1 MPRYRELFELRT
13 DNKPQD
19 RATQSIHTVTTG
31 KIDRDG
37 KRGHITN
44 NLGLG
49 PWLRG
54 STMGSPQITA
64 TTDTTRRSIRGS
76 VTPQC
81 YSWFGMSQ
89 YHSTRSY
96 LTATSGR
103 VNCNRPQYQGINSDH
118 TATDGITGCN
128 TSVLS
133 LITMLQLK
141 KTPHNTNE

>member
-13 DNKPQD
+13 DNRPQD

-37 KRGHITN
+37 KRSHITN

-64 TTDTTRRSIRGS
+64 TTGHSIRGS
-76 VTPQC
+76 VTPQ
-81 YSWFGMSQ
+81 Y
-89 YHSTRSY
+89 YV
-96 LTATSGR
+96 A
-103 VNCNRPQYQGINSDH
+103 VPQH
-118 TATDGITGCN
+118 
-128 TSVLS
+128 SVL
-133 LITMLQLK
+133 
-141 KTPHNTNE
+141 PHCYIW